1 LLHGGSIA
9 FANHAGL
16 SGQFNATGRATAM
29 PNKLIN
35 KPVSVGMPQEYID
48 ALKKELP
55 ARGYKSLSEFIR
67 DLIEANSEACAK
79 IKAKADR
86 ANARTGRTQGRKL

>member
-1 LLHGGSIA
+1 
-9 FANHAGL
+9 
-16 SGQFNATGRATAM
+16 M

-35 KPVSVGMPQEYID
+35 KPVSVGMPQQYID

-55 ARGYKSLSEFIR
+55 ARGYRSLSEFVR
-67 DLIEANSEACAK
+67 DLIEVNSEACAK

-86 ANARTGRTQGRKL
+86 ASARTGRTTGRKQ